1 MEQQAPAPFDFSA
14 RKPFPTVFDNTMR
27 AEFVSCPRAF
37 FYRFQHGCDL
47 ATPSVHLHAGASFA
61 KGLEVAR
68 KRFYDEG
75 NSADV
80 AVAHSLAALYTAY
93 GDFDPGDSAKS
104 ADGIAGALEYYFS
117 VFPLDTDRAKPTR
130 TATGRSA
137 VEFNFVLPI
146 PEVCHPE
153 TGEPMLYSGRFDML
167 ADWNGAIYVEDDK
180 TTGSLGASW
189 AKQWELRSQ
198 FTGYVW
204 GAQQFGY
211 DVRGALIRG
220 IAILKRGYN
229 HAEAV
234 VYRPQWMID
243 QWYAQLVRDLHRA
256 IDMWREGYWD
266 ANFADSCASYG
277 SCQYLQLCTTPDPSQ
292 WANGSGRYAMR
303 FWNPADPW
311 AESLETAP

>member
-1 MEQQAPAPFDFSA
+1 VPDIDFSHP
-14 RKPFPTVFDNTMR
+14 RSFPHVWDNTMR

-37 FYRFQHGCDL
+37 FHRFMLGIDS

-61 KGLEVAR
+61 RGLEVAR
-68 KRFYDEG
+68 KQFYDAGEP
-75 NSADV
+75 ADV
-80 AVAHSLAALYTAY
+80 AAARGLAALYTAY

-117 VFPLDTDRAKPTR
+117 VFPLDTDRAKPVR
-130 TATGRSA
+130 TASGHGI
-137 VEFNFVLPI
+137 EFNFVLPI

-153 TGEPMLYSGRFDML
+153 TGEPILYSGRFDML
-167 ADWNGAIYVEDDK
+167 CDWNGGLYVEDDK

-189 AKQWELRSQ
+189 SKQWELRSQ
-198 FTGYVW
+198 FTGYCW
-204 GAQQFGY
+204 GARQFGY

-234 VYRPQWMID
+234 VYRPQWMVD
-243 QWYAQLVRDLHRA
+243 AWHAQLIRDLRRA
-256 IDMWREGYWD
+256 IDCWREGYWD

-277 SCQYLQLCTTPDPSQ
+277 SCSYLPLCTTDSPES
-292 WANGSGRYAMR
+292 WANGSGRYTVR
-303 FWNPADPW
+303 FWDPTNPW
-311 AESLETAP
+311 AEGTDVPK